1 MECWQENEWEEE
13 CAWDLNGWLL
23 CSVDA
28 VCGSEVSGAEGVGAY
43 VSVCV
48 NVGVGEGVCEG
59 VDVGVD
65 VGVEV
70 EEGVGVGVCACTD
83 VDVYADDAELVAV
96 VGDVGV
102 VVCGCGSDCGYG
114 YGCGCGW
121 GGGGGP
127 EMGDGGTKMPTVVGV
142 VDVCR
147 GLPVGHEHAMFEVLM
162 VWYWDENYSGEGLA
176 VKEKEWEEVEDWKME
191 QLGQGVV
198 ESAVDLKSEMLM

>member
-1 MECWQENEWEEE
+1 MECWQENEWEVE
-13 CAWDLNGWLL
+13 CAWGLNDWLQ
-23 CSVDA
+23 CSA
-28 VCGSEVSGAEGVGAY
+28 GAEGVGAY

-59 VDVGVD
+59 VDVGED
-65 VGVEV
+65 VEVEV
-70 EEGVGVGVCACTD
+70 EEGVGVGVCVCID

-102 VVCGCGSDCGYG
+102 AACGC
-114 YGCGCGW
+114 GCGCGW
-121 GGGGGP
+121 GGGGGGP
-127 EMGDGGTKMPTVVGV
+127 EMGDGGRKMPTVAGV

-147 GLPVGHEHAMFEVLM
+147 GLLVVHEHAMFEVLM

-176 VKEKEWEEVEDWKME
+176 VKEKGWEEVEDLKMV

-198 ESAVDLKSEMLM
+198 ESAADLKSEMLM